1 MPSNSSQLNLIRRDT
16 AEILASCSQSIAKL
30 SIIAVNRD
38 LSSAHGTFTCRTP
51 CSLHLT
57 RGTSAVRIVRYWHVS
72 KCRHDRRRASCRFAT
87 FTALRTQ
94 QLLCPVML
102 DEYLDL
108 LQSCSHFHFTN
119 QPRRSHSKNRRVQL
133 FVMHNRP
140 ILQSFAPRRPRPL
153 STRFPEAPEF

>member
-72 KCRHDRRRASCRFAT
+72 KCRHDRRRASCRFAA
-87 FTALRTQ
+87 F
-94 QLLCPVML
+94 P
-102 DEYLDL
+102 
-108 LQSCSHFHFTN
+108 
-119 QPRRSHSKNRRVQL
+119 HSG
-133 FVMHNRP
+133 HNN
-140 ILQSFAPRRPRPL
+140 SFAPSCSMNISTSSNPARTSTSQTNQGGVTPRIVAYSSLSCTIGRSYNLSRRGGL
-153 STRFPEAPEF
+153 DLFPHDSRKRQN